1 MVKTKTPIMEYARI
15 GFGSGLGIFA
25 SMVLFILVGLA
36 LFIPGLIL
44 VNREQ
49 KKPKDT
55 QNNTMQIVGYV
66 LMGIG
71 AAVGLGVGAS
81 TLFSEI
87 SSEF

>member
-49 KKPKDT
+49 KKPKDK
-55 QNNTMQIVGYV
+55 QNNTMKIVGYV